1 MPIYNTQLTQ
11 YHAVISYCYVNFHA
25 LNVVLSSMM
34 VEDQNGRFDIH
45 CVVLSCRG
53 EVVRGLLSSPRRK
66 PRDADRSFVLIKR
79 YETVYITSNHMVDIK
94 ASRLQAPPFCILEPG
109 LPKYLWGEPVCHPG
123 KAQLSTIKHLVGAS
137 SSLHRKQTLEFWKPH
152 KVFKNKTLF
161 GINERS
167 VLLGYGLVRDPFTKA
182 EGKEV
187 KT

>member
-1 MPIYNTQLTQ
+1 
-11 YHAVISYCYVNFHA
+11 
-25 LNVVLSSMM
+25 M

-53 EVVRGLLSSPRRK
+53 EVVRGLLLSPRRK
-66 PRDADRSFVLIKR
+66 PRDADRSFVPIKR
-79 YETVYITSNHMVDIK
+79 YETVRVTSNHTVDMK
-94 ASRLQAPPFCILEPG
+94 ASRLQAPPFAYWSQVFQSICEESRYVTLAKLSCQPSNTLLEPPAVRTENKR
-109 LPKYLWGEPVCHPG
+109 LNFESLIRFLKI
-123 KAQLSTIKHLVGAS
+123 KA
-137 SSLHRKQTLEFWKPH
+137 
-152 KVFKNKTLF
+152 LF